1 MKRII
6 LTTALIAMA
15 GVMVALGSAE
25 GKTTLRFG
33 HPNAP
38 DSPKGR
44 AADLFAELVAK
55 YSSGRVEVKVFPS
68 SQLGNNR
75 KMFTAVKTR
84 AIEMSIT
91 PFPLLADIVPEYT
104 TYTAG
109 YFYENWDQLKKIIEA
124 PDLGQK
130 WAQRLLE
137 KGGLRV
143 LSTYYYGA
151 RNLTTTKT
159 KVIRPADLK
168 GLKIR
173 AVPNE
178 MSLAVI
184 TGLGATPTP
193 VALAEAFQAM
203 RQGVVDGQE
212 NPLPTIWSQKF
223 YEVQKFLMM
232 TRHQLIPEPYL
243 INEKVWQGLS
253 ADDKAAVSK
262 AAKEATAYNT
272 TETIKSEKSLVKDL
286 KAKGMTVVDADE
298 IDLAAF
304 RTSVRAQVEKR
315 FDGPIWPK
323 GTTQKVFD
331 ALK

>member
-1 MKRII
+1 MKHPFVTITLTAIAATI
-6 LTTALIAMA
+6 LAI
-15 GVMVALGSAE
+15 GSADA
-25 GKTTLRFG
+25 KTTLRFG
-33 HPNAP
+33 HTNAP

-55 YSSGRVEVKVFPS
+55 YTNGNVEVKTFPS

-75 KMFTAVKTR
+75 KLFTAVKTR
-84 AIEMSIT
+84 GIEMSIT

-109 YFYENWDQLKKIIEA
+109 YFYKDWSELEKIVENPE
-124 PDLGQK
+124 LGGK
-130 WAQRLLE
+130 WAQQLLE
-137 KGGLRV
+137 KGGLRI

-159 KVIRPADLK
+159 KVTKPADLK

-178 MSLAVI
+178 MSLAVV
-184 TGLGATPTP
+184 TGLGAAPTP
-193 VALAEAFQAM
+193 VAIAEAFQAM

-223 YEVQKFLMM
+223 YEVQGYLMM
-232 TRHQLIPEPYL
+232 TRHQMIPEPYL

-253 ADDKAAVSK
+253 AEDQAGVMK
-262 AAKEATAYNT
+262 AAKEATEFNT
-272 TETIKSEKSLVKDL
+272 AETIKFEASLVEDL
-286 KAKGMTVVDADE
+286 KGKGMTVVGADE
-298 IDLAAF
+298 IDLDAF
-304 RTSVRAQVEKR
+304 RKAVRAEVAKR